1 MPRPLGLFSPE
12 EDRREETRHPRSLS
26 PYQRSRLLVRVDCC
40 PQEEEAEGEEQRDSV
55 YLQPHSLE
63 VEGVAHLEDQ
73 LMVEEDG
80 PQLLLKVQEGFLTVE
95 DAPPLLLEVQ
105 EGFRAVED
113 DLEL

>member
-1 MPRPLGLFSPE
+1 M
-12 EDRREETRHPRSLS
+12 
-26 PYQRSRLLVRVDCC
+26 
-40 PQEEEAEGEEQRDSV
+40 
-55 YLQPHSLE
+55 
-63 VEGVAHLEDQ
+63 EGVAHLEDQ
-73 LMVEEDG
+73 LAVEEDG